1 MDSASSLVEVAGSR
15 PLASRSDRRRDGVAH
30 PHAPAFWAASLV
42 AAASL
47 LPAAF
52 IAWTAL
58 ETGWAE
64 VAALVFRGRVGALL
78 VDTALLEACTIPL
91 ALLIALGLAWLNERS
106 DLPGARLWSW
116 LAVAPLAIPA
126 FVQSYAWV
134 TLVPRMHGLSAAVL
148 VSVLAYFPFLYL
160 PIAAQLR
167 RLDPAL
173 EEVAAALG
181 ETPGRI
187 VLRVVLPQLRTAIC
201 GGGLLV
207 GLHLLGEY
215 GLYAMIGFD
224 TFTTA
229 IIDQFQSASDSGA
242 ANMMGFV
249 LVLCCGGILALDAR
263 LRGSR
268 RYTRVGSGAARRRPP
283 ARLGRWRFAALA
295 LPAGI
300 AALSLGVP
308 LVTLAR
314 WLAIGGARVWSLDGV
329 GGAFGQTLLFALAG
343 AALATLLA
351 APMAWLSVRAPGR
364 PARLLEACH
373 YYVGSLP
380 GIIVALALVAV
391 TIRVARPLYQTLAT
405 ILLAYALIV
414 LPRALVGLRA
424 SLVQAPVELE
434 RAATALGRSQ
444 LRAMVEITARLAAP
458 GIAAA
463 MALAGLGIT
472 TELTATLL
480 LAPNGTRTLATEFWS
495 WSNELDYA
503 RAAPYALLMIAVSLP
518 LTLVLHAQSRRAT
531 GR

>member
-1 MDSASSLVEVAGSR
+1 MNRVSSAIDVARPVPTGPVRSR
-15 PLASRSDRRRDGVAH
+15 YGAAR

-52 IAWTAL
+52 IVGTAI
-58 ETGWAE
+58 ETGWVE
-64 VAALVFRGRVGALL
+64 VSALVFRGRVGSLL
-78 VDTALLEACTIPL
+78 VDTLCLEICTIPAAIGVAL
-91 ALLIALGLAWLNERS
+91 ALAWLTERS

-126 FVQSYAWV
+126 FVQSYAWI
-134 TLVPRMHGLSAAVL
+134 TLVPRMHGLAAAVL

-160 PIAAQLR
+160 PLAAQLR

-181 ETPGRI
+181 DPPGRI
-187 VLRVVLPQLRTAIC
+187 FLRVVLPQLRTAIC
-201 GGGLLV
+201 GGALLI

-229 IIDQFQSASDSGA
+229 IVDQFQSASDSGA
-242 ANMMGFV
+242 ANMMGGV
-249 LVLCCGGILALDAR
+249 LVVCCGGLLALDAW
-263 LRGSR
+263 LRGDR
-268 RYTRVGSGAARRRPP
+268 RYARVGSGAARRRPP
-283 ARLGRWRFAALA
+283 TRLGRWTPVALA
-295 LPAGI
+295 LPIGV

-329 GGAFGQTLLFALAG
+329 GGAFGQTMLFALVG
-343 AALATLLA
+343 AAIATVLA

-364 PARLLEACH
+364 TARWLESCH

-405 ILLAYALIV
+405 ILVAYALIV

-444 LRAMVEITARLAAP
+444 IRATVEITARLAAP
-458 GIAAA
+458 GVAAA

-503 RAAPYALLMIAVSLP
+503 RAAPHALLMIAVSLP
-518 LTLVLHAQSRRAT
+518 LTLVLHAQSRRAA